1 MLPEAESNKVEDLE
15 PALEDKVEVPWW
27 IEFPWA
33 DSIEEVWAEI
43 DDQIKDEDWQHSV
56 PKWYK

>member
-43 DDQIKDEDWQHSV
+43 DDQIKDED
-56 PKWYK
+56 